1 MPSWTADEYAAY
13 VIRNKQ
19 STPVKKPAE
28 PVKKAAPVPTE
39 NAEQASLFCE
49 AALRVDK
56 YPELRLLLSIPN
68 GSYKSPAARR
78 LFKATGLKSGVPDI
92 LLPVMRPVRALA
104 GADYDLHAGLWIELK
119 RTKGGVVSAEQTQWI
134 ADLNEQGYLAV
145 VCYGWRAAWAVIIE
159 YLGEKPD

>member
-1 MPSWTADEYAAY
+1 MLFRS
-13 VIRNKQ
+13 
-19 STPVKKPAE
+19 
-28 PVKKAAPVPTE
+28 PVPTE
-39 NAEQASLFCE
+39 DEEQTALFGE
-49 AALRVDK
+49 AALHVDE
-56 YPELRLLLSIPN
+56 YPELRLLLSVPN
-68 GSYKSPAARR
+68 GSYKSRAARG

-119 RTKGGVVSAEQTQWI
+119 RTKGGVVSAAQKQWI

>member
-1 MPSWTADEYAAY
+1 M
-13 VIRNKQ
+13 
-19 STPVKKPAE
+19 KKPAE

-49 AALRVDK
+49 AALHVDK

-104 GADYDLHAGLWIELK
+104 GADYDLQAGLWIELK
-119 RTKGGVVSAEQTQWI
+119 RTKGGVVSAEQKQWI
-134 ADLNEQGYLAV
+134 EDLNEQGYLAV
-145 VCYGWRAAWAVIIE
+145 VCYGWLEAWAVIIE